1 MTRPCTISRLRD
13 GKWVPIRLAAKGVG
27 FMVLPP
33 RQPPDDGF
41 ARLYGGHVESERSL
55 PGVAMRIVC
64 ISDTHQEHQRLR
76 VPDV

>member
-1 MTRPCTISRLRD
+1 
-13 GKWVPIRLAAKGVG
+13 
-27 FMVLPP
+27 MVLPP